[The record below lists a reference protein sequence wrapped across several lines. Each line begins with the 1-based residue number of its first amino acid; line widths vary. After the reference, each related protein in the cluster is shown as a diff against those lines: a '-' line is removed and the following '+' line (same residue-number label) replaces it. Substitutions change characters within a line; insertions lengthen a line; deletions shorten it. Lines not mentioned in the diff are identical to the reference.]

1 MATNFP
7 DSPSNGTT
15 HTFGGTTYTYNST
28 KGVWTA
34 PAGGG
39 AVPAIT
45 SDGSTPSL
53 NTGITAAEVRTAIG
67 ADTPAIKSDGSTPT
81 LNTGI
86 TAAEVRT
93 AIGAAPSNV
102 TGGASVY
109 ATLAALPTSGNTQ
122 GDFAHVTANNGLYFW
137 NGSGWY
143 SIAIVNATPT
153 ISGANGSYT
162 LASDGTATTVTIT
175 AADPEGLPITYSIAS
190 DTSGNIA
197 TVAQGTGASTNVWT
211 ITPSTNAANAG
222 TFSLVFRASDGV
234 NIATATSAFTLEFTV
249 TNSHYT
255 TGLFTSVGANNA
267 TNKSTWDDKSTN
279 DHTIAANGE
288 THQTTFSPYRHGGYS
303 VYCDGNDAVKF
314 NETSSD
320 EFTFGTGDFTMEGW
334 FWIDY
339 ASIASGGEHTLIG
352 NNGTDGEMW
361 FSVIGSNWGGPKYNF
376 QTGNGSWSNTVSSSA
391 NSVKLR
397 QWVHLAVVRSSGTVN
412 IYENGTSVASGSNT
426 INIPNSNNMLSF
438 MGRPQTY
445 GQYAKGYIHDV
456 RITKG
461 TAVYTSNF
469 TAPSE
474 LMSAVSDT
482 KLLAFRKPYIVD
494 ESTSSLTSTLDT
506 GDPKVKG
513 FAPYD
518 HSPYASAVN
527 LGSIRFDGSGDYLE
541 IDDGTWLTL
550 GNGNF
555 CFETWIY
562 NTATSGGS
570 QYIFGQGN
578 SAGQANSISA
588 EMYINSNR
596 TLTGGIY
603 VGSQKYAT
611 STGTIPVGI
620 WTHVALVRNGANI
633 QLYINGTKDGE
644 NTSAGTDSATDQ
656 STHFSIGRGGE
667 YNGAYFTGN
676 ISDFRFVKGDSV
688 RTGNFTPPAAPLS
701 AITNTAL
708 LLQGTEGGVIDK
720 AQHADTISLVADA
733 KCSTAQYKYL
743 TSSMYF
749 DGTGDYIQLDSQDI
763 ANFGTGDFTA
773 EGWFWV
779 SSLPGSGTIYSIVD
793 ARSGGGN
800 TTGWTMGLNA
810 SGQIYVYSGS
820 QIVGAGGTVSTSTWH
835 HWAFTRASGS
845 MKQFL
850 NGTQVGSTSTTA
862 RDFTDTKFRIAGSH
876 SGGELFTGYQSDVR
890 MTKGLARYTSNF
902 TAPTGALTA

>member
-34 PAGGG
+34 PGSG
-39 AVPAIT
+39 AIPAIT

-53 NTGITAAEVRTAIG
+53 NTGITGAEVRTAIG

-143 SIAIVNATPT
+143 SIAIVNATPS
-153 ISGANGSYT
+153 ISGANASYT
-162 LASDGTATTVTIT
+162 LASDGSATTVTIT

-211 ITPSTNAANAG
+211 ITPSTNAAHAG

-267 TNKSTWDDKSTN
+267 TNKSTWDDKSSNNHSVTA
-279 DHTIAANGE
+279 TGE
-288 THQTTFSPYRHGGYS
+288 THQSTFSPYRHGGYS

-314 NETSSD
+314 NETASD

-339 ASIASGGEHTLIG
+339 ASIGASGEHTLIA

-361 FSVIGSNWGGPKYNF
+361 FSIVGSTWGGPCYNF
-376 QTGNGSWSNTVSSSA
+376 QTGTGGWSNTIRSSA

-397 QWVHLAVVRSSGTVN
+397 QWVHLAVVRNSGTVN
-412 IYENGTSVASGSNT
+412 IYENGTSVANGSNT

-469 TAPSE
+469 TAPDE
-474 LMSAVSDT
+474 LMSAVSNT

-494 ESTSSLTSTLDT
+494 ESANPLTFTLDT
-506 GDPKVKG
+506 GDPAVKG

-518 HSPYASAVN
+518 YTQYASAAN
-527 LGSIRFDGSGDYLE
+527 GGSIVFDGTGDYLTVP
-541 IDDGTWLTL
+541 DAAADFGTGEWRVECWLYPNAIGNVTIL
-550 GNGNF
+550 GNGGITVGHWSGNLQ
-555 CFETWIY
+555 IY
-562 NTATSGGS
+562 NGGFRDAGHDLKNNIWQHVVWQRNSSGVLETCLNGKK
-570 QYIFGQGN
+570 
-578 SAGQANSISA
+578 A
-588 EMYINSNR
+588 
-596 TLTGGIY
+596 
-603 VGSQKYAT
+603 
-611 STGTIPVGI
+611 STGT
-620 WTHVALVRNGANI
+620 
-633 QLYINGTKDGE
+633 
-644 NTSAGTDSATDQ
+644 TD
-656 STHFSIGRGGE
+656 
-667 YNGAYFTGN
+667 TGN
-676 ISDFRFVKGDSV
+676 KDTTSSVRIGFNPAGVEPYDGSIADFRIVIGSGAAYTGD
-688 RTGNFTPPAAPLS
+688 FTPPTAPS
-701 AITNTAL
+701 TAITNTTL
-708 LLQGTEGGVIDK
+708 LLHGTDGGIVDK
-720 AQHADTISLVADA
+720 AQHNEVITLQGDT

-749 DGTGDYIQLDSQDI
+749 DGTGDYIQLDSQDV

-793 ARSGGGN
+793 ARSSGGN

-902 TAPTGALTA
+902 TAPTEALKG

>member
-7 DSPSNGTT
+7 DSPSNGAT

-34 PAGGG
+34 PSGGG
-39 AVPAIT
+39 V
-45 SDGSTPSL
+45 STF
-53 NTGITAAEVRTAIG
+53 AALS
-67 ADTPAIKSDGSTPT
+67 DTPANFSGSGGKTLKVNSGANAVEFVTVTTPS
-81 LNTGI
+81 
-86 TAAEVRT
+86 A
-93 AIGAAPSNV
+93 
-102 TGGASVY
+102 GASVY
-109 ATLAALPTSGNTQ
+109 ANLAALPTSGNTQ
-122 GDFAHVTANNGLYFW
+122 GDFAHVTSNNGLYIW

-143 SIAIVNATPT
+143 SIAIVNATPS
-153 ISGANGSYT
+153 ISGASASYV
-162 LASDGTATTVTIT
+162 LASDGSATTVTIT

-197 TVAQGTGASTNVWT
+197 TVAQGTGANTNVWT
-211 ITPSTNAANAG
+211 ITPSTNAAHAG

-267 TNKSTWDDKSTN
+267 TNKSTWDDKSSN
-279 DHTIAANGE
+279 DHTITAVGDV
-288 THQTTFSPYRHGGYS
+288 HQTTFSPYRHGGYS

-314 NETSSD
+314 NETAAD

-339 ASIASGGEHTLIG
+339 ASIGASGEHTLIG
-352 NNGTDGEMW
+352 NNGTDTEMW
-361 FSVIGSNWGGPKYNF
+361 FSVIGSTWGGPKYNF
-376 QTGNGSWSNTVSSSA
+376 QTGTGSGWSNTVSSGA
-391 NSVKLR
+391 NTVKLR
-397 QWVHLAVVRSSGTVN
+397 QWVHLAVVRNSGTVN
-412 IYENGTSVASGSNT
+412 IYENGVSVASGSNT
-426 INIPNSNNMLSF
+426 INLPNTNNMLSF

-469 TAPSE
+469 TVPDE
-474 LMSAVSDT
+474 LMSAVSNT

-494 ESTSSLTSTLDT
+494 ESTSSLTFTLDT
-506 GDPKVKG
+506 GDPEFKG
-513 FAPYD
+513 FTPYD
-518 HSPYASAVN
+518 YSQYTVANNGGSAH
-527 LGSIRFDGSGDYLE
+527 FDGSGDYLHMPQTSL
-541 IDDGTWLTL
+541 DLAASD
-550 GNGNF
+550 F
-555 CFETWIY
+555 CVEAWVYTTS
-562 NTATSGGS
+562 TA
-570 QYIFGQGN
+570 N
-578 SAGQANSISA
+578 QAI
-588 EMYINSNR
+588 
-596 TLTGGIY
+596 
-603 VGSQKYAT
+603 VGSYRYADGVG
-611 STGTIPVGI
+611 SWNLNVNYNSKKLRFFIRHSSGTVLDGQFESGTFPTNQWV
-620 WTHVALVRNGANI
+620 HVAVTRDGSNLRAF
-633 QLYINGTKDGE
+633 INGTQAGST
-644 NTSAGTDSATDQ
+644 NTS
-656 STHFSIGRGGE
+656 IGSNTIDNAITTYRI
-667 YNGAYFTGN
+667 GASNDNNILWNGN
-676 ISDFRFVKGDSV
+676 ITDVRVVKGSSV
-688 RTGNFTPPAAPLS
+688 YTSNFTPPTAPLT
-701 AITNTAL
+701 AITNTEFL
-708 LLQGTEGGVIDK
+708 FQGTEGGVIDK
-720 AQHADTISLVADA
+720 SQHTDTISLVGDA

-749 DGTGDYIQLDSQDI
+749 DGSGDYIQLDSQDI

-793 ARSGGGN
+793 ARSSGGN

-850 NGTQVGSTSTTA
+850 NGTQVGTTSTTA

-902 TAPTGALTA
+902 TAPTEALKG